1 MKSSDRHPEII
12 PPLAFNPYKHHMGFL
27 REKIIEWQGKNRDS
41 VFPEIQLIGNNITD
55 LYYGHLSVEDICNQ
69 FLKIIQLQK
78 LHSAELLSH
87 WLKDSGYR
95 KTSLSDTSL
104 WIIRQGENPFRYLH
118 IHPAKYSPNTIR
130 VKAPALKTVLA
141 LQVLKAELKTPEVKE
156 INRIRIEKLNLSPI
170 KTLVKEKGL
179 AKLIHYFNTL

>member
-1 MKSSDRHPEII
+1 MKSPDKHPEII
-12 PPLAFNPYKHHMGFL
+12 SPLAFNPYKHHLGFL
-27 REKIIEWQGKNRDS
+27 REKINVWQGKRWDE
-41 VFPEIQLIGNNITD
+41 VFPEIQFIGNNLTD
-55 LYYGHLSVEDICNQ
+55 LYYGHLTVEEISNQ
-69 FLKIIQLQK
+69 FLEIIQQK
-78 LHSAELLSH
+78 NLHSSELLLH
-87 WLKDSGYR
+87 WLNDSGYR
-95 KTSLSDTSL
+95 KTALSDTSL
-104 WIIRQGENPFRYLH
+104 WVIRNGENPFRYLH
-118 IHPAKYSPNTIR
+118 IHPAKYSPFTIR